1 MHRLWSKDEGV
12 LTNII
17 TFNIFNPS
25 MREYD
30 NIEQIWINDR
40 PQTKIE
46 THKNTPFFIENS
58 HFARKN
64 WIFDAKMLFLNK
76 NRDILHQNCYVLQ
89 FLMEFLVKMVIS
101 SRKWNIS
108 FPMSTL
114 RYSIFESK
122 RRFFIFEKLFQK
134 TRSLIP
140 KT

>member
-40 PQTKIE
+40 PQTKIK
-46 THKNTPFFIENS
+46 THKNTPFLIENS
-58 HFARKN
+58 HFERKN
-64 WIFDAKMLFLNK
+64 SIFDPNLLFLNK
-76 NRDILHQNCYVLQ
+76 NRDILHQNCHVSQ
-89 FLMEFLVKMVIS
+89 FVIEFLVKMVIS

-122 RRFFIFEKLFQK
+122 RRFFIFEKFSQK